1 MKRHLVLAVVL
12 TGSLLGFSAAQSP
25 KPAQTPKPE
34 DTAALDAILKKMDDV
49 SANFHATQADFEW
62 DTYEKVIDE
71 VDDVK
76 TGVVYYRRAGKNIEM
91 MAEVKKVGD
100 SAASA
105 KPFPEYVLFSGGKI
119 QLYEPKPDRITEVDL
134 SKSHFDWETY
144 VVLGFGGS
152 GQDLKKNF
160 DVTYQGSEEVNG
172 IKAQKIELIPKSEK
186 VRNTYSRIL
195 LWIDPDR
202 GISVQQKFFSPQ
214 GDYKL
219 AKYSNIKVNE
229 RIPDG
234 VFKLKTTSKT
244 ERVSPVG

>member
-1 MKRHLVLAVVL
+1 MKRHLVLAVALTCSLPVL
-12 TGSLLGFSAAQSP
+12 VA
-25 KPAQTPKPE
+25 AQTPKPQDAE
-34 DTAALDAILKKMDDV
+34 ALDAILKKMDEAA
-49 SANFHATQADFEW
+49 ANFHTTQADFEW
-62 DTYEKVIDE
+62 DTYQKVIDE

-105 KPFPEYVLFSGGKI
+105 KPFPEYVLFAGGKI

-160 DVTYQGSEEVNG
+160 DVTYQGSEDVNG
-172 IKAQKIELIPKSEK
+172 IKAAKLELIPRSDK
-186 VRNTYSRIL
+186 VKNTYSRIV
-195 LWIDPDR
+195 LWIDPNR

-219 AKYSNIKVNE
+219 AKYPNIKINE
-229 RIPDG
+229 KIPEG

-244 ERVSPVG
+244 EIVSPAG